1 MAVDCDSEAVVAAC
15 SGVVAGVVAALH
27 CPSAVHA
34 VSGGNSS
41 CCEAGGL
48 SSVAAPS
55 SCPLHRKT
63 SVTASSSV
71 SLD

>member
-1 MAVDCDSEAVVAAC
+1 MAVHCDREPVVAAC
-15 SGVVAGVVAALH
+15 SGVVAALH

-48 SSVAAPS
+48 SSAAAPS
-55 SCPLHRKT
+55 SCPPHGKT
-63 SVTASSSV
+63 PATASSSV
-71 SLD
+71 SLG